1 QECIS
6 LGVPVVSEA
15 SQDQGDYPEIQSAV
29 RFFAQGDEAAML
41 AAVASALNDPIP
53 EETVV
58 AAAQAGWRPFC
69 FMFDRFLTGTQ
80 LLHPRHL
87 LDDALPIPGDAERI
101 ALSLPET
108 ILRRRSYDRHSV
120 QGSVTFDGLRYSPGW
135 IGCGLSYA
143 ALAKH
148 GLRHSIDQLM
158 EIGRAHV

>member
-1 QECIS
+1 RCSEVFGDEMRREIKRARLVINLHYYENALLEMPRIQECIS

-58 AAAQAGWRPFC
+58 AAAEAGWCRFC

-80 LLHPRHL
+80 LLH
-87 LDDALPIPGDAERI
+87 
-101 ALSLPET
+101 
-108 ILRRRSYDRHSV
+108 
-120 QGSVTFDGLRYSPGW
+120 
-135 IGCGLSYA
+135 
-143 ALAKH
+143 
-148 GLRHSIDQLM
+148 
-158 EIGRAHV
+158 